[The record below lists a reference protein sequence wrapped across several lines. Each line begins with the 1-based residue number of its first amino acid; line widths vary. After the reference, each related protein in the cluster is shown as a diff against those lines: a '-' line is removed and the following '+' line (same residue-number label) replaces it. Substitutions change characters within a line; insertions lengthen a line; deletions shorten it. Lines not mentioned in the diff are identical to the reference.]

1 MKTNKE
7 TILVATLVVLLGLAS
22 AHVASAQNHLDPD
35 IGFQPEVQQPL
46 SYEQG
51 DGTVVRTMG
60 QPEMFQLLITRL
72 GRPEMTVA
80 LPTEIAQIN
89 SIDPAVDNKAV
100 VIGMING
107 SAYQI
112 EIVDTVNA
120 RIVDEFL
127 AYSPTLSPNGQFI
140 AFVKMYPAH
149 FVDGVSDYVMLYD
162 LTRSASGN
170 RPPGVTTDQEIDVG
184 MPVYPPNIQTTDG
197 NTGLPEAEINR
208 VMSDMFFW
216 APDSS
221 KFAFPAEHMVPQDT
235 NGRVDKNESPQM
247 VEVDLILANPSREKT
262 TVTALSAM
270 VCAASSCEHHLDGV
284 EFGEDSIKAQFDGF
298 SSKAGQKRTLEAKFN
313 QFRAQEADQ
322 GRGTRPR

>member
-120 RIVDEFL
+120 RIADEFL
-127 AYSPTLSPNGQFI
+127 AYRPTLSPNGQFI

-184 MPVYPPNIQTTDG
+184 MPVYPPNIQTTD
-197 NTGLPEAEINR
+197 
-208 VMSDMFFW
+208 
-216 APDSS
+216 
-221 KFAFPAEHMVPQDT
+221 
-235 NGRVDKNESPQM
+235 
-247 VEVDLILANPSREKT
+247 
-262 TVTALSAM
+262 
-270 VCAASSCEHHLDGV
+270 
-284 EFGEDSIKAQFDGF
+284 
-298 SSKAGQKRTLEAKFN
+298 
-313 QFRAQEADQ
+313 
-322 GRGTRPR
+322 